1 MAQNSV
7 NPISNQFT
15 DDFVVDNARISF
27 AKSASHYTPE
37 QNARLID
44 YLMREKHINPA
55 FHGKRTIVALLDD
68 WQIDILLQN
77 KCLAAG
83 IDLQRRDDNYW
94 YITGSQFGLLRLAHA
109 FHWRKVIDMMYGA
122 CPVLTK
128 SYETH
133 FGVVRDD
140 NSDQVAFLN
149 VAPPNQHES
158 FTFHFE
164 TELVTKA
171 QLYTHC
177 IGIAKSAASHRYI
190 EPDSFYMPTAWRGK
204 ADDKKQGSSGEI
216 VGQVYGDRSE
226 NGSYKDIIYDA
237 QRWYNNNNHIANEQ
251 RRFILPVATMTQY
264 RMTGTR
270 DAWQRVLRERTHP
283 SAQQEIRELMT
294 VIGETIG

>member
-1 MAQNSV
+1 MTQNSV
-7 NPISNQFT
+7 TSIPNQFT

-37 QNARLID
+37 QNARLIN

-55 FHGKRTIVALLDD
+55 FHGKRTIVALLDN

-109 FHWRKVIDMMYGA
+109 FHWRKVIDMMYGI
-122 CPVLTK
+122 CPVLTR

-140 NSDQVAFLN
+140 NSEQVAFLK
-149 VAPPNQHES
+149 VETPHKHES
-158 FTFHFE
+158 FTFYFE
-164 TELVTKA
+164 TELATKA

-190 EPDSFYMPTAWRGK
+190 EPDNYYVPIAWRGK
-204 ADDKKQGSSGEI
+204 ADNVKQGSGGEI
-216 VGQVYGDRSE
+216 VEEIRTAKG
-226 NGSYKDIIYDA
+226 NSYKDCLDECFE
-237 QRWYNNNNHIANEQ
+237 WYAINPHIANEQ
-251 RRFILPVATMTQY
+251 RRYDLPVATMTQF

-270 DAWQRVLRERTHP
+270 EAWQRVLRERTHHT
-283 SAQQEIRELMT
+283 AQQEIRELMT